1 MLLKDTNSINDFVYL
16 FNKLYDIK
24 VICQIDE
31 KGITIKRLIGNIK
44 WKSKGLIISEVK
56 RI

>member
-1 MLLKDTNSINDFVYL
+1 MLLTDTNSINDFAYL

-24 VICQIDE
+24 VICQIDKE
-31 KGITIKRLIGNIK
+31 GITIKRLIGNIK